1 MHTFARPERRG
12 GGKSGASAPGSEPRT
27 DRLRSSMERTHRL
40 PQPPDYG
47 PSLSNISFY
56 FLNCVNVLLNDQRVL
71 QKSDP

>member
-1 MHTFARPERRG
+1 
-12 GGKSGASAPGSEPRT
+12 
-27 DRLRSSMERTHRL
+27 MERTHRL